1 VNDENRNRGEE
12 KMKRNTFFLAFT
24 MIIVTILF
32 AACSQA
38 KNETDEQ
45 AVLNVKIET
54 KSPIELN
61 KETEIACLV
70 TYGNEKVTDADEV
83 KFEIWK
89 QGNEHHDMLQ
99 AKNEGNGKYAV
110 KKTFTEPG
118 TYSVIAHV
126 TARNMHN
133 MPKEDIVVGQ
143 ASGTPAE
150 QNHDHD
156 SAEHHDHH
164 HSDVTIMIHQQQYH
178 VNEASELVAH
188 ITHDGQ
194 PLANAT
200 VHFEVWKENSEKH
213 EFIDAREQAKG
224 EYKATTTFKDKGV
237 YFVKVHVETNELH
250 EHQVEQITVQ

>member
-1 VNDENRNRGEE
+1 
-12 KMKRNTFFLAFT
+12 MKRKFLFLAFMT
-24 MIIVTILF
+24 MVAFVLL
-32 AACSQA
+32 AACNQE
-38 KNETDEQ
+38 KQEENQ
-45 AVLNVKIET
+45 PAVLNVKIKT
-54 KSPIELN
+54 DDHIELN

-89 QGNEHHDMLQ
+89 QGNNQHEMLK
-99 AKNEGNGKYAV
+99 AKHEGNGKYVV

-133 MPKEDIVVGQ
+133 MPKTDIVVGQ
-143 ASGTPAE
+143 ASNMPAE

-156 SAEHHDHH
+156 GEEHHDH
-164 HSDVTIMIHQQQYH
+164 HSDVTIMLHEQQYH
-178 VNEASELVAH
+178 VNEATELTAH

-194 PLANAT
+194 PLTNAT
-200 VHFEVWKENSEKH
+200 VRFEVWKENSEKH
-213 EFIDAREQAKG
+213 EFIDAHEQAKG

-250 EHQVEQITVQ
+250 DHQVEQITVQ